1 MKTCFLKFSFR
12 VGLSAA
18 LCVLCML
25 SAGGANGAERL
36 IKIIVPF
43 GPGAVQDTVARTFSN
58 ELGLAL
64 GATVII
70 ENHAGAG
77 GTIGTNLVAK
87 AAPDGNTLLMAAA
100 SQTLAGH
107 LYEKLPYDPVKDFS
121 TVTLVGYSGYVIAAP
136 TSLAV
141 KDLKDYIS
149 YIKAKPGQFNY
160 ASAGNGSASHL
171 GMASFLARA
180 GLQMQHIPMK
190 ATGDA
195 VNAVLANRVQGVTA
209 ATLGVVGFRQDARI
223 KLLAYTGVKR
233 SQFLPELPTVA
244 ESGLPGY
251 SFDSWMGLLGPA
263 NIPKAQNDQIN
274 NAMIKVLAESAVQDR
289 LLRLGLEIQ
298 TASSEEFEKILRQD
312 WINVG
317 VIVKA
322 SGAKL
327 E

>member
-1 MKTCFLKFSFR
+1 MQNCSLKFFVR
-12 VGLSAA
+12 LAACVGFMGLS
-18 LCVLCML
+18 VL
-25 SAGGANGAERL
+25 SAQGAERL

-58 ELGLAL
+58 ELGQAV

-77 GTIGTNLVAK
+77 GTIGTQLVAK

-121 TVTLVGYSGYVIAAP
+121 TVALVGYSGYVIAAP
-136 TSLAV
+136 SGLGV
-141 KDLKDYIS
+141 KDLKEYMA
-149 YIKAKPGQFNY
+149 YIKAKPGFYNY

-171 GMASFLARA
+171 GMAYVLSRA

-195 VNAVLANRVQGVTA
+195 VNEVLANRVQGVTG
-209 ATLGVVGFRQDARI
+209 ATIGLIGFRQDPRI

-244 ESGLPGY
+244 ESGLPGF

-263 NIPKAQNDQIN
+263 NMTKAQNDQIN
-274 NAMIKVLAESAVQDR
+274 NAMIKVLAEPAVQDR

-298 TASSEEFEKILRQD
+298 TASTEEFERILRQD
-312 WINVG
+312 WINAG
-317 VIVKA
+317 AIVKA

>member
-136 TSLAV
+136 TSLTV

-195 VNAVLANRVQGVTA
+195 VNEVLANRVQGVTA
-209 ATLGVVGFRQDARI
+209 ATIGVVGFRHDARI

-274 NAMIKVLAESAVQDR
+274 NAMIKVLAEPAVQDR

-298 TASSEEFEKILRQD
+298 SASSEEFEKILRQD
-312 WINVG
+312 WINAG
-317 VIVKA
+317 VIVNA

>member
-1 MKTCFLKFSFR
+1 MQKKTSKNFLRLGVSAL
-12 VGLSAA
+12 VLTLSAF
-18 LCVLCML
+18 
-25 SAGGANGAERL
+25 SAQSAERL

-58 ELGLAL
+58 ELGQSM

-121 TVTLVGYSGYVIAAP
+121 TVSLVGYSGYVIAAP
-136 TSLAV
+136 SGLAV
-141 KDLKDYIS
+141 KDIKEYIA
-149 YIKAKPGQFNY
+149 YIKARPGQYNY

-171 GMASFLARA
+171 GMASFLSRA

-190 ATGDA
+190 STGDA
-195 VNAVLANRVQGVTA
+195 VNEVLANRVQGVTS
-209 ATLGVVGFRQDARI
+209 ATIGVVGFRQDARI
-223 KLLAYTGVKR
+223 KLLAYTGAKR

-244 ESGLPGY
+244 ESGLSGY

-263 NIPKAQNDQIN
+263 NISKVQLDLIN
-274 NAMIKVLAESAVQDR
+274 NAMIKVLSEPAVQDR

-298 TASSEEFEKILRQD
+298 TASPEEFERILRQD
-312 WINVG
+312 WINAG

>member
-1 MKTCFLKFSFR
+1 MQNNSFSNSVR
-12 VGLSAA
+12 LLVSALWLA
-18 LCVLCML
+18 WSMG
-25 SAGGANGAERL
+25 SAQGAERL

-58 ELGLAL
+58 ELGQAV

-87 AAPDGNTLLMAAA
+87 AAADGNTLLMAAA

-121 TVTLVGYSGYVIAAP
+121 TVALVGYSGYVIAAP
-136 TSLAV
+136 TSTGV
-141 KDLKDYIS
+141 KDIKEYIAFV
-149 YIKAKPGQFNY
+149 KAKPGQYNY

-190 ATGDA
+190 STGDA
-195 VNAVLANRVQGVTA
+195 VNEVLANRVQGVTS
-209 ATLGVVGFRQDARI
+209 ATIGVVGFRQDGRI
-223 KLLAYTGVKR
+223 KLLAYTGAKR

-263 NIPKAQNDQIN
+263 HIPKTQLDLIN
-274 NAMIKVLAESAVQDR
+274 NAMLKVLDDPVVQER

-298 TASSEEFEKILRQD
+298 TASTDEFERILRQD
-312 WINVG
+312 WINAG

>member
-1 MKTCFLKFSFR
+1 MQNNSFSNSVR
-12 VGLSAA
+12 LLVSALWLA
-18 LCVLCML
+18 WSMG
-25 SAGGANGAERL
+25 SAQGAERL

-58 ELGLAL
+58 ELGQAV

-87 AAPDGNTLLMAAA
+87 AAADGNTLLMAAA

-121 TVTLVGYSGYVIAAP
+121 TVALVGYSGYVIAAP
-136 TSLAV
+136 TSTGV
-141 KDLKDYIS
+141 KDIKEYIAFV
-149 YIKAKPGQFNY
+149 KAKPGQYNY
-160 ASAGNGSASHL
+160 ASAGNGSASQL

-190 ATGDA
+190 STGDA
-195 VNAVLANRVQGVTA
+195 VNEVLANRVQGVTS
-209 ATLGVVGFRQDARI
+209 ATIGVVGFRQDGRI
-223 KLLAYTGVKR
+223 KLLAYTGAKR

-263 NIPKAQNDQIN
+263 HIPKTQLDLIN
-274 NAMIKVLAESAVQDR
+274 NAMLKVLADPVVQER

-298 TASSEEFEKILRQD
+298 TASTDEFERILRQD
-312 WINVG
+312 WINAG

>member
-1 MKTCFLKFSFR
+1 MQNNSFSNSVR
-12 VGLSAA
+12 LLVSALWLA
-18 LCVLCML
+18 WSMG
-25 SAGGANGAERL
+25 SAQGAERL

-58 ELGLAL
+58 ELGQAV

-87 AAPDGNTLLMAAA
+87 AAADGNTLLMAAA

-121 TVTLVGYSGYVIAAP
+121 TVALVGYSGYVIAAP
-136 TSLAV
+136 TSTGV
-141 KDLKDYIS
+141 KDIKEYIAFV
-149 YIKAKPGQFNY
+149 KAKPGQYNY

-190 ATGDA
+190 STGDA
-195 VNAVLANRVQGVTA
+195 VNEVLANRVQGVTS
-209 ATLGVVGFRQDARI
+209 ATIGVVGFRQDGRI
-223 KLLAYTGVKR
+223 KLLAYTGAKR

-263 NIPKAQNDQIN
+263 HSPKHN
-274 NAMIKVLAESAVQDR
+274 L
-289 LLRLGLEIQ
+289 
-298 TASSEEFEKILRQD
+298 T
-312 WINVG
+312 
-317 VIVKA
+317 
-322 SGAKL
+322 
-327 E
+327 